1 MPEWLEYA
9 AMGLVG
15 WFLAGV
21 CLAFALGRWFRWL
34 SE

>member
-1 MPEWLEYA
+1 MELLEYV

-21 CLAFALGRWFRWL
+21 CLAFALARWFKWL
-34 SE
+34 QE